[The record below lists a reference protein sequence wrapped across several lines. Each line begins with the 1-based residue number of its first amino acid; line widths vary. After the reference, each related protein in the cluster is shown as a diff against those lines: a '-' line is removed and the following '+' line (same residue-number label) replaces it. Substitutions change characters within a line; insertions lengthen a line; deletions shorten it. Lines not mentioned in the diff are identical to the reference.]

1 LSQQLA
7 YVKWNHAKPQDA
19 KYVVEVVPGRKGKQK
34 EAATVVMQTE
44 TNEFVAGKLE
54 GDKEYIVK
62 VSVKSSHGDILA
74 SGTHSIPLPREEH
87 VPTPQGVRVTLL
99 KKSLRV
105 DWDVS
110 PMHYVMFHEVIAI
123 NLLHK

>member
-1 LSQQLA
+1 MSNGTMQ
-7 YVKWNHAKPQDA
+7 NHKMPSMWWKLYQD
-19 KYVVEVVPGRKGKQK
+19 KEK

-44 TNEFVAGKLE
+44 TNEFEFVAGKLE

-62 VSVKSSHGDILA
+62 VSVKSSCRDILA

-87 VPTPQGVRVTLL
+87 VPTPQGVRVIAV

-105 DWDVS
+105 NWDVS
-110 PMHYVMFHEVIAI
+110 PMHYA
-123 NLLHK
+123 

>member
-1 LSQQLA
+1 MCFVLWFIPHSICSE

-19 KYVVEVVPGRKGKQK
+19 KFVVES
-34 EAATVVMQTE
+34 ATVVMQTE
-44 TNEFVAGKLE
+44 TNEFEFVAGKLE

-62 VSVKSSHGDILA
+62 VSVKSSHRDILA

-87 VPTPQGVRVTLL
+87 VPTPQGVRVIAV

-110 PMHYVMFHEVIAI
+110 PMHYA
-123 NLLHK
+123 